1 MQSKLNVIKKN
12 KCQDLSKLKIDLKIF
27 NKHGKIKTSK
37 IINLSSF
44 LKKSH

>member
-1 MQSKLNVIKKN
+1 MQSKLNIINKN
-12 KCQDLSKLKIDLKIF
+12 KYHDLSKLKIDLKIF

-44 LKKSH
+44 LKKTH